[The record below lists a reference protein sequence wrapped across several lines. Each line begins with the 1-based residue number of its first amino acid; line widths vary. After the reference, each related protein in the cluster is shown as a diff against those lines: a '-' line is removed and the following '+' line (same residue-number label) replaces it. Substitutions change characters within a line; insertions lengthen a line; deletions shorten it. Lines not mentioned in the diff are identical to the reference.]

1 MIFWSPPTQD
11 SPGQP
16 RSLHRHSQAAATA
29 PHRLRRA
36 ASGFLLAAA
45 ALGLALA
52 LPAGPAAAERPNI
65 LWLTSEDNG
74 QELGCYGHP
83 LVQSPNIDR
92 LAERGLRFTH
102 ASSNAPVCAPARTT
116 IITGLY
122 APSVGG
128 GHMRSAVSLPDHIR
142 PYPVVLREAGYYCTN
157 NSKTDYNL
165 RGIGN
170 IWDESSNQA
179 HWRNRPE
186 GKPFFAI
193 FNDTVSH
200 ESQMRRRPHQQVI
213 DPADVEVPAY
223 HPDTP
228 EVRQDWAQYF
238 DKINEMDGNLGRILD
253 QLEEDGLA
261 DDTIIFYYGDHGSGL
276 PRHKRWLYQGGL
288 EVAMIVVIPE
298 KFQHLAP
305 EDYEPGG
312 VSDRPVAFVDLAPTL
327 LSLIGIEPPEH
338 MEGRAFLGEHIAP
351 APEFTF
357 GHRERMDERY
367 DLSRSV
373 FDGRFKY
380 IRNYRPDKAQGQFLA
395 YMFQTPTT
403 QVWHRLWQEGE
414 LTPEQAAFFE
424 PKPVEELYDTETD
437 PDEVVNLAE
446 SDDAAHRE
454 ALERL
459 RAAHRQ
465 WVLDTRDPGLLPESE
480 MLRRAGDDSVVEMKL
495 DPERYDVPSVLR
507 AADLASD
514 LRRDD
519 DETRATLLRLL
530 SSTDSAVR
538 YWGVVGLLLRGE
550 EAVRAVEPQLTS
562 LLEDESP
569 ATAIAAAEAIGRFG
583 VGESNRTKA
592 LDILVAYSD
601 VEAGNAVI
609 ATEALNGIDA
619 AAADDEEVLARL
631 RDLPGED
638 QRIDGRYR
646 GYPQRLRAMLGV
658 D

>member
-1 MIFWSPPTQD
+1 MLFQPPPTQD
-11 SPGQP
+11 SPGQLRP
-16 RSLHRHSQAAATA
+16 LNRKPQDAATA
-29 PHRLRRA
+29 GATLPRRRA
-36 ASGFLLAAA
+36 ASGLLAAVA
-45 ALGLALA
+45 VLGLALA
-52 LPAGPAAAERPNI
+52 AATAAPERPNI

-92 LAERGLRFTH
+92 LAGRGLRYTH

-122 APSVGG
+122 APSIGG

-142 PYPVVLREAGYYCTN
+142 PYPLLLREAGYYCTN

-170 IWDESSNQA
+170 IWDESSNEA
-179 HWRNRPE
+179 HWRNRPD

-193 FNDTVSH
+193 FNDTASH
-200 ESQMRRRPHQQVI
+200 ESQIRRRPHEQVI
-213 DPADVEVPAY
+213 DPADIEVPPY

-238 DKINEMDGNLGRILD
+238 DKINLMDTNLGRILD
-253 QLEEDGLA
+253 QLEEDGLV

-298 KFQHLAP
+298 KFRHLAP
-305 EDYEPGG
+305 DDYEPGG

-338 MEGRAFLGEHIAP
+338 MEGHAFLGEHIAP
-351 APEFTF
+351 APEFSF

-367 DLSRSV
+367 DLTRSV

-380 IRNYRPDKAQGQFLA
+380 IRNYRPDKPQGQFLD

-403 QVWHRLWQEGE
+403 QVWHRLWQEGG

-424 PKPVEELYDTETD
+424 PKPVEELYDTDTD
-437 PDEVVNLAE
+437 PHEVVNLAE
-446 SDDAAHRE
+446 SDDPAHRE

-459 RAAHRQ
+459 RAAHVQ
-465 WVLDTRDPGLLPESE
+465 WMLDTRDPGLLPESE
-480 MLRRAGDDSVVEMKL
+480 MLRRAGDDSVYEMKL
-495 DPERYDVPSVLR
+495 DPARYEVEPVLR
-507 AADLASD
+507 AASLASD
-514 LRRDD
+514 IRRDD

-530 SSTDSAVR
+530 SSTDGAVR
-538 YWGVVGLLLRGE
+538 YWGVVGLMLRGE
-550 EAVRAVEPQLTS
+550 DAVRAVETQLAS

-569 ATAIAAAEAIGRFG
+569 ATAIAAAEAIGRHG
-583 VGESNRTKA
+583 TGEGNRIKA

-601 VEAGNAVI
+601 VEAGNAVL
-609 ATEALNGIDA
+609 ATEALNAIDA
-619 AAADDEEVLARL
+619 VAADDEEVLAQL
-631 RDLPGED
+631 RELPGED

-646 GYPQRLRAMLGV
+646 SYPQRLRSMLGV